1 MSMTELERRCVDAI
15 LGTARFGVTPT
26 GGMIEAALNHTRAVL
41 AEAGVAEL
49 VAAAKR
55 SLQGWENA
63 VELGLIPQRH
73 TNNATILADELRA
86 ALAKIGATQ

>member
-1 MSMTELERRCVDAI
+1 MTELERRCLDKI
-15 LGTARFGVTPT
+15 QDFSRDDDIGT
-26 GGMIEAALNHTRAVL
+26 IRAVL
-41 AEAGVAEL
+41 AEAGIAEL
-49 VAAAKR
+49 VEAAKR

-86 ALAKIGATQ
+86 ALTKIGATQ